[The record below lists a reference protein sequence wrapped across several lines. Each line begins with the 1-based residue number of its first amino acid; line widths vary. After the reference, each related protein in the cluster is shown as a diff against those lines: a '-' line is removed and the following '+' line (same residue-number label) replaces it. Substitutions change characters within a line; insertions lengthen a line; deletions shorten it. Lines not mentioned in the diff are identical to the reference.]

1 MSRVGKQPITIP
13 SGVNVNF
20 DTNTRN
26 FDVSGPLG
34 KLSFVVSKLV
44 SLNIEP
50 SLLTLSVENPEDKF
64 DKAIWGT
71 TRAIIQNLVE
81 GVTVGFSKQV
91 ELNGVGYRMELASD
105 LTLFIGFSHPVKV
118 QIPKEISLTLEKNVL
133 KGKSLDKQLIGNF
146 FSTIHNMKPC
156 DVYKQKG
163 FKFPDRFYPKKIGKK
178 GK

>member
-44 SLNIEP
+44 SLNIEQ

>member
-44 SLNIEP
+44 SLNTEP

-146 FSTIHNMKPC
+146 FSTIHNTKPC

>member
-1 MSRVGKQPITIP
+1 MSRVGKQPIVIP
-13 SGVNVNF
+13 SEVNVKF
-20 DTNTRN
+20 DINTRI
-26 FDVSGPLG
+26 FEVSGPLG
-34 KLSFVVSKLV
+34 NLSFVVSSLV
-44 SLNIEP
+44 YLNIEP
-50 SLLTLSVENPEDKF
+50 TLISLSVQNPEDKF

-71 TRAIIQNLVE
+71 TRAIIQNLVV
-81 GVTVGFSKQV
+81 GVTVGFSKQI
-91 ELNGVGYRMELASD
+91 ELNGVGYRMELTSD
-105 LTLFIGFSHPVKV
+105 LTLFIGFSHPVKI

-163 FKFPDRFYPKKIGKK
+163 FKFPDRFYAKKIGKK